1 MKQDALQRIL
11 AATEAR
17 QPVVTVTDIEDG
29 AQTIVTDGAAHG
41 DLALTPDVMA
51 EIETAIGRD
60 RCTTIEMAGRK
71 LFLQVLNPPKRL
83 AVIGAVHIAQTLV
96 PMAIMA
102 GYDVTVIDPRG
113 AWATEERFPDAEIS
127 REWPD
132 KAMEALAPD
141 HRTAVVALT
150 HDPKLDEPGLGIAL
164 KSQAFYIGALGSNAS
179 NAARLGRLK
188 KAGFGPD
195 ELARIHGP
203 VGLDIHAESPPEIA
217 VAILAQMTQVLH
229 PPKKKKGKGKAA

>member
-11 AATEAR
+11 AATAAR
-17 QPVVTVTDIEDG
+17 QPVVTVTDLDDG
-29 AQTIVTDGAAHG
+29 AQAVVTAGAAHG
-41 DLALTPDVMA
+41 ELALTPEVMA
-51 EIETAIGRD
+51 EIEDAIGRD
-60 RCTTIEMAGRK
+60 RCTTIEAGGRK

-83 AVIGAVHIAQTLV
+83 AVIGAVHIAQTLA

-113 AWATEERFPDAEIS
+113 AWATMERFPDAEIS

-132 KAMEALAPD
+132 KAMEAVAPD

-150 HDPKLDEPGLGIAL
+150 HDPKLDEPGLGVAL
-164 KSQAFYIGALGSNAS
+164 KSPAFYIGALGSNAS
-179 NAARLGRLK
+179 NAARLDRLK
-188 KAGFGPD
+188 KAGFSD
-195 ELARIHGP
+195 AELARIHGP
-203 VGLDIHAESPPEIA
+203 IGLDIHAESPSEIA

-229 PPKKKKGKGKAA
+229 PPKKKKEKAA

>member
-1 MKQDALQRIL
+1 MKQGALKRIL
-11 AATEAR
+11 AATALR
-17 QPVVTVTDIEDG
+17 QPVVTVTDLDDG
-29 AQTIVTDGAAHG
+29 AQAIVTGGAAHG
-41 DLALTPDVMA
+41 ELALTPEVMA
-51 EIETAIGRD
+51 EVETAIGRD
-60 RCTTIEMAGRK
+60 RCTTIESGGRK

-83 AVIGAVHIAQTLV
+83 ALIGAVHIAQTLA

-113 AWATEERFPDAEIS
+113 AWATKERFPNAEIS

-132 KAMEALAPD
+132 KAMEAVAPD

-150 HDPKLDEPGLGIAL
+150 HDPKLDEPGLGVAL
-164 KSQAFYIGALGSNAS
+164 KSQAFYIGALGSNKS
-179 NAARLGRLK
+179 HAARLGRLK
-188 KAGFGPD
+188 EAGFGAD

-217 VAILAQMTQVLH
+217 VSFLAQMTQVLH
-229 PPKKKKGKGKAA
+229 PPKKGKAA